1 MGLLC
6 MHKSLKALVIF
17 IFTHQFIKYFA
28 GYFGIN
34 DSFRAKYTLNLSFK
48 TPVWSKF

>member
-34 DSFRAKYTLNLSFK
+34 NSFRAKVHVEFI
-48 TPVWSKF
+48 F